1 VAVQLTHLTDSE
13 LVQAAR
19 LGEKRAFEELLAR
32 HEPVVK
38 HLATRMVTD
47 PAIAQELT
55 QEAILAA
62 YLSLGDLHNPASFQS
77 WLYGITLNTCRTYLR
92 QRRQDFLSLDAFAAG
107 LHFDALL
114 FTSGE
119 PGPEDIVA
127 TQELHAL
134 IREAVQSL
142 SPKNRDAVFLYYYE
156 QLNVAEISALLGI
169 SAAAVKGRLH
179 KSREQLR
186 GQLAHLDQVPYSRN
200 TIDERKAGMIRVSVM
215 DVFKQADGGSYL
227 IVLLDEQ
234 GGRMLPIWVGP
245 GEALNIALNL
255 LGQETARPMT
265 YRFMANLLG
274 AANITLQGV
283 RVAALQGDTFY
294 AVAEFLDQG
303 KPIAIDSRPS
313 DAVALALYVGSPISV
328 DEDVMA
334 RAGIKVPAAYLQQPE
349 RKGLEAIAGEFK
361 QTMEEYA
368 QARQAAAERSE
379 EQRQGAQHALFDY
392 LFGAAH
398 G

>member
-1 VAVQLTHLTDSE
+1 MTHLTDSE
-13 LVQAAR
+13 LVHAAR
-19 LGEKRAFEELLAR
+19 LGDKRAFEELLAR

-38 HLATRMVTD
+38 HLAARMVTD
-47 PAIAQELT
+47 PAIAQELA

-62 YLSLGDLHNPASFQS
+62 YLGLGDLRNPAGFQS

-92 QRRQDFLSLDAFAAG
+92 QRRQDYFSLDALAGG

-119 PGPEDIVA
+119 PGPEEIVA

-134 IREAVQSL
+134 IRDAVQSL

-156 QLNVAEISALLGI
+156 QLTVAEISALLGI

-186 GQLAHLDQVPYSRN
+186 GQLAHLEEVAYSRN
-200 TIDERKAGMIRVSVM
+200 TIDERKASMIRVSVM
-215 DVFKQADGGSYL
+215 DVVKQADGGSYVL
-227 IVLLDEQ
+227 VLLDEQ

-245 GEALNIALNL
+245 GEALHIALNL

-274 AANITLQGV
+274 AANITLHGV

-303 KPIAIDSRPS
+303 NLIAIDARPS
-313 DAVALALYVGSPISV
+313 DAVALALYMGSPISV

-334 RAGIKVPAAYLQQPE
+334 RAGIDLPASYLRQGE
-349 RKGLEAIAGEFK
+349 RKGLAAIGGELK
-361 QTMEEYA
+361 QKMEEYA
-368 QARQAAAERSE
+368 QARQAAAARSD
-379 EQRQGAQHALFDY
+379 EQRQQAERALFDY
-392 LFGAAH
+392 LFGA
-398 G
+398 